1 MAERH
6 VISGS
11 VIQDDDPLATE
22 DQILRSGNALVQAD
36 LRVDG
41 AAVAAGNPLPTQD
54 TWEPGLTANIV
65 APGSNKLF
73 TVPAATEWQL
83 LSVLVDYT
91 STAAAGNRQLAV
103 QVLDASDNVL
113 LDVRAGAV
121 QAASLTRRYVFSVGA
136 PDDFGFRDTNLLMVF
151 LPLAILPA
159 GYQVRVWDNKAIAA
173 AADTMVVRMSYMARG
188 A

>member
-1 MAERH
+1 MADILAPARGQFQKRY
-6 VISGS
+6 IDMGDGS
-11 VIQDDDPLATE
+11 HAEV
-22 DQILRSGNALVQAD
+22 V
-36 LRVDG
+36 
-41 AAVAAGNPLPTQD
+41 VASAGGGLSTD
-54 TWEPGLTANIV
+54 AWAPGLTTDATLTN
-65 APGSNKLF
+65 SNKLF

-121 QAASLTRRYVFSVGA
+121 QAASLTRRYVFTLGA
-136 PDDFGFRDTNLLMVF
+136 PDDFGFRDTALLMVF

-173 AADTMVVRMSYMARG
+173 AADTMVVRMQYMARTV
-188 A
+188 